1 MPTSSRILFVL
12 VVAAFLA
19 ACYVPVNNSTAVTSA
34 SEAPLPTLVASTPP
48 ASVSAQPS
56 ASGAAAFPAIPG
68 LTFDATRTWAE
79 DFDFACQ
86 EGLSPPNRSD
96 ALLAAVCTRQSASD
110 NAKMDLTIQYWPNN
124 AVLAVSAAIQPI
136 ASGSQASSQIRTAFQ
151 RWASELPYENANPGK
166 VLSWL
171 RSGEDCSAGCA
182 MKAQGV
188 HWTRTTAQGLDA
200 VSAFVPG

>member
-1 MPTSSRILFVL
+1 
-12 VVAAFLA
+12 
-19 ACYVPVNNSTAVTSA
+19 
-34 SEAPLPTLVASTPP
+34 
-48 ASVSAQPS
+48 
-56 ASGAAAFPAIPG
+56 
-68 LTFDATRTWAE
+68 
-79 DFDFACQ
+79 
-86 EGLSPPNRSD
+86 
-96 ALLAAVCTRQSASD
+96 
-110 NAKMDLTIQYWPNN
+110 MDLTIQYWPNN

-182 MKAQGV
+182 MKVQGV